1 MMLIE
6 RLGAL
11 GSPDVE
17 PPDNNVMNHYF
28 PIRNKKN
35 EFDYDTVAG
44 KILGLIMGKELN
56 NEDFNFEAYKATCL
70 DELGALLSDEQ
81 PMLDH
86 LEQMYFQNDAINK
99 ASPEFLLLGQKNKLT
114 AASGHLYDIFQSF
127 LKQYPQHS
135 ELQSKANF
143 IEKIFLD
150 VLQQYLEKPGAKK
163 KNKQKEAKLIPEP
176 YLPFLAEQFA
186 HDIRFL
192 TSKTEYLLTQFN
204 NFLELYNF
212 LYCAQLALN
221 IRNWPHGEP
230 KSQRMFF
237 ILDTEKANQ
246 ERTDVKSYGFHALF
260 NAVGVVFPILSMLEN
275 LNKIS
280 KGPVVPLWQYGSALN
295 ALEKNGTDTTELANA
310 IASYAEKFREKRKI
324 KPREANDNSP
334 TSQLRL
340 LTRYATDQFD
350 TNRYDESSTRHE
362 IRDKYQKEFETH
374 IACHFMQ
381 TRGRSGRT
389 LVMNQDYLM
398 LLTNLAIG
406 ADRQLRFQE
415 LLSEFRHRGVY
426 FDKQSEQALIAFYER
441 VGNVDRMSDSGD
453 AVYVRS
459 TI

>member
-6 RLGAL
+6 RLGEL
-11 GSPDVE
+11 GSPNVE

-44 KILGLIMGKELN
+44 KILGLLIGKELDSKN
-56 NEDFNFEAYKATCL
+56 FDFDEYKATCL
-70 DELGALLSDEQ
+70 DEIGALLSEEQ

-86 LEQMYFQNDAINK
+86 LEQMYFQNDALIK
-99 ASPEFLLLGQKNKLT
+99 ASPEFLLLGQKNKPT
-114 AASGHLYDIFQSF
+114 AASGHLSDIFHSF
-127 LKQYPQHS
+127 LAQHPQHS

-143 IEKIFLD
+143 IEQIFLD
-150 VLQQYLEKPGAKK
+150 VLQKYLGKPESKK
-163 KNKQKEAKLIPEP
+163 ETKTPPQP

-192 TSKTEYLLTQFN
+192 TSKTEYLLNQFN

-275 LNKIS
+275 LNKIN
-280 KGPVVPLWQYGSALN
+280 KGAVVPLWQYGN
-295 ALEKNGTDTTELANA
+295 ALKALEESGEDTTALANG
-310 IASYAEKFREKRKI
+310 IARYAEKFQEKRKI
-324 KPREANDNSP
+324 KPREADDSSP